1 MKKLQCTL
9 GGEGR
14 RGEEKQGKGKKRK
27 EKRREKFKK
36 LPLVGLLLL

>member
-14 RGEEKQGKGKKRK
+14 RGEEKQGEGKKGKKK
-27 EKRREKFKK
+27 EEKNLKNY
-36 LPLVGLLLL
+36 L